1 MRRREKDKR
10 LNKMVGYAVYIMCK
24 CVWYYMCACVGVWVV
39 GDGFVCV
46 RFDSDWYDWE
56 D

>member
-1 MRRREKDKR
+1 MRIREKDKR
-10 LNKMVGYAVYIMCK
+10 LNKMGGYTVYMLVCI
-24 CVWYYMCACVGVWVV
+24 YICVGVWV